1 MIEYYVNQINMGCMT
16 IEQVPEIWREKVRKA
31 LRGENV
37 EPVKVNLTVSDT
49 LGMLGEMGVDTDDQP
64 EEAARK
70 RR

>member
-1 MIEYYVNQINMGCMT
+1 MIEFYVNQINMGILT

-49 LGMLGEMGVDTDDQP
+49 LGMLGEMGVETDD
-64 EEAARK
+64 
-70 RR
+70 

>member
-31 LRGENV
+31 LHGEDV

-49 LGMLGEMGVDTDDQP
+49 LGMLGEMGVETDD
-64 EEAARK
+64 
-70 RR
+70 

>member
-1 MIEYYVNQINMGCMT
+1 MIEFYVNQINIGNLT

-49 LGMLGEMGVDTDDQP
+49 LGMLCEMGVDTDD
-64 EEAARK
+64 
-70 RR
+70 

>member
-1 MIEYYVNQINMGCMT
+1 MIEFYVNQINIGNLT

-49 LGMLGEMGVDTDDQP
+49 LGMLGEMGVDTDD
-64 EEAARK
+64 
-70 RR
+70 